1 MENDEEPEQPK
12 VEKSPKRFVGI
23 LVISVLVA
31 GAAVTGTL
39 LVPRLLTRP
48 AAAAVDQNAE
58 TGDAGKG
65 EEITDSAE
73 VEPNNPQAFAPIVV
87 DVKNKRGEMHHM
99 RVGITVELSE
109 KATKEEFERYQPRGR
124 EAAIGYLRSKTFEEL
139 TESSE
144 FENIA
149 KQLNEKII
157 RAMGERRCNR
167 VVVTDYVAQ

>member
-1 MENDEEPEQPK
+1 MATDEEPEQPK
-12 VEKSPKRFVGI
+12 VEKSPKRLLGI
-23 LVISVLVA
+23 LVISVLIA

-39 LVPRLLTRP
+39 LGPRLLAKR
-48 AAAAVDQNAE
+48 AAAATDSNTESV
-58 TGDAGKG
+58 DAGKG
-65 EEITDSAE
+65 GEGSENAE
-73 VEPNNPQAFAPIVV
+73 PEPNNPQAFAPIVV

-99 RVGITVELSE
+99 RVGITIELTD

-124 EAAIGYLRSKTFEEL
+124 EAAIGYLRSKTFDEL
-139 TESSE
+139 TESTE

-149 KQLNEKII
+149 KQLNETII